1 MYYQVY
7 FPPHISSLNTLRP
20 VSHFLMPTLSHN
32 YLCLICV
39 LCGTHYSFV
48 PCTLSLLD
56 NILMCLDPGLLF
68 TEEKILDIG
77 NSGELTLECTL
88 AGYVEELTVSEDLID
103 WTFNGQPLTTDSNYI
118 ISVGSRECSPY
129 GICGLGFLRI
139 VDVGSDDLGDYV
151 CSFGDLS
158 QTITL
163 QEGDLLIFQLLGITY
178 AIYIPEH
185 SNTCNVHVCAKK
197 ITMV

>member
-1 MYYQVY
+1 MFV
-7 FPPHISSLNTLRP
+7 
-20 VSHFLMPTLSHN
+20 
-32 YLCLICV
+32 CLA
-39 LCGTHYSFV
+39 
-48 PCTLSLLD
+48 
-56 NILMCLDPGLLF
+56 PGLLF
-68 TEEKILDIG
+68 TDENVQDIG
-77 NSGELTLECTL
+77 NSGEELALECTL
-88 AGYVEELTVSEDLID
+88 AGYVEELTINEDLID

-163 QEGDLLIFQLLGITY
+163 QKSDLY
-178 AIYIPEH
+178 
-185 SNTCNVHVCAKK
+185 
-197 ITMV
+197 

>member
-1 MYYQVY
+1 M
-7 FPPHISSLNTLRP
+7 
-20 VSHFLMPTLSHN
+20 
-32 YLCLICV
+32 
-39 LCGTHYSFV
+39 
-48 PCTLSLLD
+48 
-56 NILMCLDPGLLF
+56 LLF
-68 TEEKILDIG
+68 TKENVLDIG

-88 AGYVEELTVSEDLID
+88 VGYVEELTINEDLID

-139 VDVGSDDLGDYV
+139 VDVGSDDVGDYV

-178 AIYIPEH
+178 AIYL
-185 SNTCNVHVCAKK
+185 STLTRAMCMYVLRK
-197 ITMV
+197 